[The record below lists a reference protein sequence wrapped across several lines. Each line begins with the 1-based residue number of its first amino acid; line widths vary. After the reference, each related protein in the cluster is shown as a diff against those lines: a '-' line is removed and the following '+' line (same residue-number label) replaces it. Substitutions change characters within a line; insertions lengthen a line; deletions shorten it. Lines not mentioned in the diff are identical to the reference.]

1 VTEPK
6 KNISIIYYQKND
18 SPKYLEINKKKFI
31 LFLVGLPTLT
41 LFALT
46 LGMLGLIQTSP
57 FHLLDMYRQ
66 NTKARL
72 VIATGQNLQTQLENL
87 RITNKTLEQQVASLQ
102 QQPSKALPPSSP
114 ESAAAGLPL
123 QNGLKCPAP
132 TVCKPTM
139 NSLPSVS
146 IGLSTLSFFKPIQG
160 QKDKTHPASLNL
172 TGFKTT
178 STKDNLN
185 LQFNIINLLG
195 GDIKLAGHIV
205 VLMKND
211 FAIQIYPPQALL
223 VNDFQINYAS
233 GEPFATQR
241 FRPVDASFVHP
252 RKSGNYMFTVFIFSK
267 TGDLIHYQ
275 NILLP
280 VRS

>member
-6 KNISIIYYQKND
+6 KNISIIYYQRND

-41 LFALT
+41 LIALT
-46 LGMLGLIQTSP
+46 LGVLGLIQTSP

-72 VIATGQNLQTQLENL
+72 AISTGQNLQIRLETL
-87 RITNKTLEQQVASLQ
+87 VSANKSLEEKIATLQ
-102 QQPSKALPPSSP
+102 QTSAVPSASVELPAP
-114 ESAAAGLPL
+114 ATAG
-123 QNGLKCPAP
+123 GLKCPEPA
-132 TVCKPTM
+132 VCKSTM
-139 NSLPSVS
+139 NTLPSAS

-172 TGFKTT
+172 TGFKT
-178 STKDNLN
+178 SGTKDNLN

-252 RKSGNYMFTVFIFSK
+252 KKSGNYMFTVFIFSK

-280 VRS
+280 VRL